1 MSSTSADRQLLEGI
15 RQGDE
20 AAWRVCIERYEG
32 RLTAYVRRR
41 LRDAAIAED
50 IVQETFLGFLRAV
63 PNLEQGRSIEALLFA
78 IAGHK
83 LTDVLRRQGRR
94 PELRSADQ
102 PEGAFDPIGRARVA
116 SSLARSHERRQ
127 TEEAVI
133 ADCLRGLIVQWKHD
147 GQYERLMCCE
157 LLLVGGLPNKRVA
170 ERLQISEQAVAN
182 HKQFVLSKLK
192 DAIHTAGLGDWTP
205 SLADDAPTANG

>member
-15 RQGDE
+15 RAGDE

-41 LRDAAIAED
+41 LQDAAIAED

-63 PNLEQGRSIEALLFA
+63 PNLEQGRSIESLLFA
-78 IAGHK
+78 IAGNK

-102 PEGAFDPIGRARVA
+102 PEGTFEPVGRARGA

-127 TEEAVI
+127 GEEVVI
-133 ADCLRGLIVQWKHD
+133 AECLRQLIAQWKRE
-147 GQYERLMCCE
+147 GAYERLMCCE

-170 ERLQISEQAVAN
+170 EKLQISEQAVAN

-192 DAIHTAGLGDWTP
+192 GAVRDAGLGNWSP
-205 SLADDAPTANG
+205 STSDGGAHG